1 MKVCVAIN
9 APQISGLGD
18 AATYS
23 GVAERIQVWIN
34 RLSQQ
39 NGSLE
44 FDDIYFLD
52 LSGKKV
58 QSPERL
64 YKLINS
70 QTADYTF
77 YFYLG
82 AVERFQSSYFLRQH
96 QSKND
101 RISTFVDLKRLL
113 KSGKRLFAFC
123 DNFFEC
129 DDLGDVRP
137 SKSENA
143 AIRDSFS
150 GTRTYFDDF
159 VTLNRLVP
167 NYRLTDITKFLTRDQ
182 CHSPSTIPQKRDQP
196 GWITSFHKSFV
207 LWREDPDNFSSDNKG
222 SREDGIQAL
231 RYLAGQIRHAED
243 ARFLLEYFSSCDP
256 EENVR
261 TAALRAL
268 KTVRHARIRTP
279 KGSGRLVPGLEKLL
293 GPFKEVDSGDFLMGS
308 QVEEDPFSLP
318 EEQPKHSVYINEF
331 FMQRAPVSV
340 QLYREFLHDIGS
352 LEVLE
357 RSEDG
362 DDVTPVTNVSW
373 YDAIEFCIWL
383 NGIAHLQGWLPVDWE
398 FRLPTEAEW
407 EKAARGVHG
416 GIYPWGNT
424 FNENA
429 CNYRDLAIGK
439 AVASGNYSPVGDSP
453 YGVWDMAGNTWDWT
467 ISLWGEGGA
476 KPDFSYPYDPKD
488 GREDILA
495 GPHIRRVVRGGAYY
509 YWDYC
514 LRTSTRNLMF
524 PDTKHTGGGFRLV
537 KTRSGLLK
545 RSGLH

>member
-1 MKVCVAIN
+1 MKVCIAIN
-9 APQISGLGD
+9 APELTEISN
-18 AATYS
+18 AKSYS
-23 GVAERIQVWIN
+23 GVLERIQVWIN
-34 RLSQQ
+34 RINQQ
-39 NGSLE
+39 NGSLN
-44 FDDIYFLD
+44 FDELYFLD

-64 YKLINS
+64 YKLLSS
-70 QTADYTF
+70 QPADHTL

-96 QSKND
+96 QSKD
-101 RISTFVDLKRLL
+101 GRISTFVDLNRLL
-113 KSGKRLFAFC
+113 KSGKEVFVFC
-123 DNFFEC
+123 DNFSKHS
-129 DDLGDVRP
+129 DLGDVA
-137 SKSENA
+137 SLKSENA
-143 AIRDSFS
+143 TIRDSFS
-150 GTRTYFDDF
+150 GARTYFDDF

-167 NYRLTDITKFLTRDQ
+167 NYRLTDLILFLTRDQ
-182 CHSPSTIPQKRDQP
+182 GYHSGTIPQNPEPPD
-196 GWITSFHKSFV
+196 WITSFHKTFV

-222 SREDGIQAL
+222 SREDGIQTL
-231 RYLAGQIRHAED
+231 RYLAGQIRYAED

-256 EENVR
+256 DENVR
-261 TAALRAL
+261 SAALRAL

-279 KGSGRLVPGLEKLL
+279 QGSGRLVPGLEKLL
-293 GPFKEVDSGDFLMGS
+293 GPFNEVASGDFLMGS
-308 QVEEDPFSLP
+308 QVEEDSFSLP
-318 EEQPKHSVYINEF
+318 EEQPKHSVHINEF
-331 FMQRAPVSV
+331 LIQRAPVSV
-340 QLYREFLHDIGS
+340 LVYREFLYDIGK

-357 RSEDG
+357 RREDG
-362 DDVTPVTNVSW
+362 DDVTPMTNVSW
-373 YDAIEFCIWL
+373 YEAIEFCIWL
-383 NGIAHLQGWLPVDWE
+383 NGVSHSQGWLPIDWE

-416 GIYPWGNT
+416 RIYPWGNT
-424 FNENA
+424 FNKNA

-439 AVASGNYSPVGDSP
+439 AVASGNFSPMGDSP
-453 YGVWDMAGNTWDWT
+453 YGIWDMAGNTWDWT

-476 KPDFSYPYDPKD
+476 KPDFSYPYNPRD

-524 PDTKHTGGGFRLV
+524 PDTKHSGGGFRLI
-537 KTRSGLLK
+537 KSRSGLLK

>member
-1 MKVCVAIN
+1 M
-9 APQISGLGD
+9 
-18 AATYS
+18 
-23 GVAERIQVWIN
+23 WIN
-34 RLSQQ
+34 RLDQT
-39 NGSLE
+39 NESLK

-58 QSPERL
+58 QSPARL
-64 YKLINS
+64 YRLLGS
-70 QTADYTF
+70 QQADYTF

-82 AVERFQSSYFLRQH
+82 AVEKFQSSYFLRQH
-96 QSKND
+96 QSKD
-101 RISTFVDLKRLL
+101 GRLSTFVDLERLML
-113 KSGKRLFAFC
+113 SGKRFFVFC
-123 DNFFEC
+123 DNFSER
-129 DDLGDVRP
+129 DNLGEVW
-137 SKSENA
+137 SSAQENVV
-143 AIRDSFS
+143 IRQAYS
-150 GTRTYFDDF
+150 GARTFFDDF

-167 NYRLTDITKFLTRDQ
+167 RYRAADVTQFLTRDQ
-182 CHSPSTIPQKRDQP
+182 SHHPSMVQKNGGQFD
-196 GWITSFHKSFV
+196 WITSFQQTFV
-207 LWREDPDNFSSDNKG
+207 LWREDPENFASDDKG

-231 RYLAGQIRHAED
+231 RYLAGQMRHAED

-261 TAALRAL
+261 IAAQRAL
-268 KTVRHARIRTP
+268 KSVRQTRIRAP
-279 KGSGRLVPGLEKLL
+279 MGSGRPIPGLEELM
-293 GPFKEVDSGDFLMGS
+293 GPLKEVASGSFLMGS
-308 QVEEDPFSLP
+308 RVEDDPFSLP
-318 EEQPKHSVYINEF
+318 EEQPKHSVYLNEF
-331 FMQRAPVSV
+331 LIQRAPVSV
-340 QLYREFLHDIGS
+340 QFYREFLHDIGK

-383 NGIAHLQGWLPVDWE
+383 NGIAHLQGWLPIDWE

-416 GIYPWGNT
+416 RIYPWGNT
-424 FNENA
+424 FNENV
-429 CNYRDLAIGK
+429 CNYRELAIGK
-439 AVASGNYSPVGDSP
+439 AVASGNYSPMGDSP
-453 YGVWDMAGNTWDWT
+453 FGVWDMAGNTWDWT
-467 ISLWGEGGA
+467 ASLWGEGGA
-476 KPDFSYPYDPKD
+476 KPDYSYPYDPND

-524 PDTKHTGGGFRLV
+524 PDTKHSGGGFRLV
-537 KTRSGLLK
+537 KSRSGLLK